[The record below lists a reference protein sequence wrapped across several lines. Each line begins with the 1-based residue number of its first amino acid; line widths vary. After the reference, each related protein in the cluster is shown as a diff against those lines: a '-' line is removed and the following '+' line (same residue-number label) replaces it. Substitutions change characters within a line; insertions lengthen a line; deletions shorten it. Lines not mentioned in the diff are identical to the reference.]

1 MKQFF
6 TILKFEF
13 LGLIKAKAYI
23 ITTTIF
29 VLISVVGL
37 SLPSVLGEV
46 DGGSMS
52 DSIVEQ
58 FTSEGDYAVYDA
70 NDLLKGEDE
79 TIKMYFPNAKFK
91 TVDSVDE
98 LEKLVK
104 DDKVDGGFEIKDNYS
119 FTYYVNDSSM
129 TDMTSSIYSEAMSQ
143 IKRNAAFDEAGLDS
157 NQIMSIYYQNTTAG
171 TTVTLGNDGANNIIY
186 TFILIF
192 LIYMI
197 IIMYGSIIATTV
209 ASEKGNRTMELL
221 VTSANTNALIFGKVL
236 AGALAAFLQVALFL
250 GSAIATYTINGAAWN
265 GMLDM
270 VFNIPTSVITAFAV
284 FGILGFLFYSFIF
297 GALGALVSK
306 SEDVNSSSTPI
317 TIVFIAVYFV
327 VYMGIMDP
335 SSMVF
340 KIASFVPFSS
350 PMAMFARMAMVE
362 VPLVEVLISLVI
374 LVASTA
380 AIGFAAAKIYRRGT
394 LMYGNQVKF
403 THALK
408 WLKKSKD

>member
-29 VLISVVGL
+29 VLIAVVGL
-37 SLPSVLGEV
+37 SLPSIFGEI
-46 DGGSMS
+46 DGEGIS

-58 FTSEGDYAVYDA
+58 FESDGKYVVYDKY
-70 NDLLKGEDE
+70 NLLEGEED
-79 TIKMYFPNAKFK
+79 TVKMYFPNAKFE
-91 TVDSVDE
+91 TVDSINN
-98 LEKLVK
+98 LKQLIK
-104 DDKVDGGFEIKDNYS
+104 DDQVDGGFEIKDNYA

-129 TDMTSSIYSEAMSQ
+129 SDMTSSIYGEAMSQ
-143 IKRNAAFDEAGLDS
+143 IKRNAAFEEAGLDA
-157 NQIMSIYYQNTTAG
+157 NQIMDIYYQNVTTS
-171 TTVTLGNDGANNIIY
+171 TMVTLGNDGANNLFY

-236 AGALAAFLQVALFL
+236 AGAFAAALQVALFL
-250 GSAIATYTINGAAWN
+250 GSAIASYTINGAAWN

-270 VFNIPTSVITAFAV
+270 VFNIPASVLSAFAS

-317 TIVFIAVYFV
+317 TVVFIAVYFV
-327 VYMGIMDP
+327 VYMGVMDP

-362 VPLVEVLISLVI
+362 VPLIEVI
-374 LVASTA
+374 LSFVILIASTVI
-380 AIGFAAAKIYRRGT
+380 IGLGAAKIYRRGT

-403 THALK
+403 IHALK
-408 WLKKSKD
+408 WLKKTSD